1 MAKDAGVRNIE
12 ELAQFGQQVKK
23 LGQNMYSTMQ
33 EAQKRMN
40 KVCEGWQDTQTEKFK
55 QQFDKSVVD
64 IRKMSEQFTAYSNYI
79 AKLQAKLNEAKNIKI

>member
-12 ELAQFGQQVKK
+12 ELAQFGQQLKK

-40 KVCEGWQDTQTEKFK
+40 QVCEGWQDTQTDRFK
-55 QQFDKSVVD
+55 EQFNRSVVD
-64 IRKMSEQFTAYSNYI
+64 IRKMSEQFSAYSNYI
-79 AKLQAKLNEAKNIKI
+79 SKLKAKLEEVKSLKI

>member
-12 ELAQFGQQVKK
+12 ELARFGQQIKK

-40 KVCEGWQDTQTEKFK
+40 QVCEGWGDKQTEKFRV
-55 QQFDKSVVD
+55 QFDKSVID
-64 IRKMSEQFTAYSNYI
+64 IRKMSEQFTAYADYI
-79 AKLQAKLNEAKNIKI
+79 SKLKAKLAEAQSLKI

>member
-12 ELAQFGQQVKK
+12 ELAQFGQQIKK

-55 QQFDKSVVD
+55 VQFDKSVIQ
-64 IRKMSEQFTAYSNYI
+64 IREMSEHFSSYSEYI
-79 AKLQAKLNEAKNIKI
+79 AKLTAKLREATNIRM

>member
-12 ELAQFGQQVKK
+12 ELAQFGQQIKK

-40 KVCEGWQDTQTEKFK
+40 QVCEGWQDTQTEKFK
-55 QQFDKSVVD
+55 AQFDRSVVE
-64 IRKMSEQFTAYSNYI
+64 IRKMSEQFSAYSDYI
-79 AKLQAKLNEAKNIKI
+79 SKLKAKLAEAKSLKI

>member
-12 ELAQFGQQVKK
+12 ELAQFGQQIKM
-23 LGQNMYSTMQ
+23 LGQRMYSTMQ

-55 QQFDKSVVD
+55 MQFDKSVVD
-64 IRKMSEQFTAYSNYI
+64 IRKMSEQFSTYADYI
-79 AKLQAKLNEAKNIKI
+79 SRLKAKLTEAKNLKM

>member
-12 ELAQFGQQVKK
+12 ELAQFGQQIKK

-40 KVCEGWQDTQTEKFK
+40 QVCEGWQDKQTDKFK
-55 QQFDKSVVD
+55 DQFDKSVID
-64 IRKMSEQFTAYSNYI
+64 IRKMSEQFSAFSDYI
-79 AKLQAKLNEAKNIKI
+79 SKYKSILESAKNLKI

>member
-12 ELAQFGQQVKK
+12 ELAQFGQQIKK

-55 QQFDKSVVD
+55 VQFDKSVID
-64 IRKMSEQFTAYSNYI
+64 IRKMSEQFTEYSNYI
-79 AKLQAKLNEAKNIKI
+79 AKLQAKLNEAKNLRI